1 MCCQP
6 TMILKKKKNM
16 TNQKHN
22 STLFI
27 PPNTT
32 LYDYQYYPE
41 SKCTVV
47 AMEATL
53 DDFKVQPVMVNGQLM
68 QRINERSVKDCRC
81 IDGCIYLHLGK
92 VSDSVLTELI
102 EKFQKAK
109 KEVKDWK
116 PKGRLLVRD
125 NYIKI

>member
-1 MCCQP
+1 MSKQQV
-6 TMILKKKKNM
+6 I
-16 TNQKHN
+16 
-22 STLFI
+22 I
-27 PPNTT
+27 PPGAT

-41 SKCTVV
+41 SQCTVV

-53 DDFKVQPVMVNGQLM
+53 DDFKAQPINKNGKLM
-68 QRINERSVKDCRC
+68 TYFKERTVKDCRN
-81 IDGCIYLHLGK
+81 IDGCIYFHLGR
-92 VSDSVLTELI
+92 VDDSKLVELI

-125 NYIKI
+125 NSIKL